1 MSNLTPNF
9 TLILKVLVLGQLLEL
24 GWKHNHFAN
33 PGVGKTQIF
42 IKPKQIYFRNHG
54 LALNDEISYETN
66 GGTSLQV
73 WNGLVGSP
81 YQSLT
86 DFSELYVYKFDD
98 NFIGISSNK
107 IGIELNWGGCW
118 C

>member
-1 MSNLTPNF
+1 M
-9 TLILKVLVLGQLLEL
+9 
-24 GWKHNHFAN
+24 
-33 PGVGKTQIF
+33 
-42 IKPKQIYFRNHG
+42 
-54 LALNDEISYETN
+54 
-66 GGTSLQV
+66 

-107 IGIELNWGGCW
+107 IGIGPTGAVVGVNTTIFAVIIHKCRNWRHS
-118 C
+118 